1 MALERVGLIQFDG
14 ADRTVVGPDLKPGD
28 PAPDFVA
35 IGQDW
40 SELHPLKA
48 GAGKVI
54 VLAAVLSLETSVCD
68 REIRRFN
75 TEASSL
81 GPDVQVYVIS
91 TDLPFTLK
99 RSCVASGIDR
109 VTTLSDQVHAD
120 FGPRYGCWVK
130 EMRVLRRAVFVI
142 GRDGK
147 LTYVDYMKVFGDEP
161 RYEDVLAAAKKA
173 L

>member
-35 IGQDW
+35 IRQDW

-48 GAGKVI
+48 GADKVI

-109 VTTLSDQVHAD
+109 VTTLSDQLHAD

-161 RYEDVLAAAKKA
+161 RYEDVLAAVKKA